1 MSLKR
6 VCMALFENKVAKHGF
21 VAAWILGG
29 IARQIGFDAKSGALN
44 AKNLFTMWTKQ
55 KWQRVPA
62 PLRKDLF
69 HLGVAAHSA
78 WKGARHTGRTVKR
91 GAQHGI
97 EEGQHR
103 HREWQE
109 LREMQRE
116 FPGRRDHPHY
126 AETLERIQA
135 DRLNRFFE
143 HQRHAAEVRQ
153 AAREKKAAPAPP
165 EPPKPVTPEIPTQ
178 PTVSDPVIA
187 PKTNGQIPIHPGEPT
202 AQGNYQTVYTAADGT
217 KQVFAGRTEEHA
229 RGEAAWWEWRKD
241 MPGGLGGSVTTELM
255 PGSDLPATNGHV
267 VSSGCSDC
275 AHNH

>member
-1 MSLKR
+1 
-6 VCMALFENKVAKHGF
+6 MALFESKVAKHGF

-29 IARQIGFDAKSGALN
+29 IARQIGFDAKGGALN
-44 AKNLFTMWTKQ
+44 AKNLFRSWMKQ
-55 KWQRVPA
+55 RWQRVPR
-62 PLRKDLF
+62 PIRKVAF
-69 HLGVAAHSA
+69 GIGVSARAAYR
-78 WKGARHTGRTVKR
+78 GARHSDRTLRR
-91 GAQHGI
+91 GVQQGI
-97 EEGQHR
+97 VEGQHR

-126 AETLERIQA
+126 TETLERIQA

-165 EPPKPVTPEIPTQ
+165 EPPKPVAPEIPTQ
-178 PTVSDPVIA
+178 PTVSDPVVA
-187 PKTNGQIPIHPGEPT
+187 PKTNGQIPVHPGEPT
-202 AQGNYQTVYTAADGT
+202 VQGDYRTVYTAADGT
-217 KQVFAGRTEEHA
+217 QQVFAGRTEEHA

-241 MPGGLGGSVTTELM
+241 KPGGLGGSVTTEPM
-255 PGSDLPATNGHV
+255 PGSVLPATNGHV
-267 VSSGCSDC
+267 VSSGCSHC